1 MFVTSRPTIS
11 PIVRPTTSI
20 PTTTPSITGLVATF
34 EVTSIVTESL
44 DASDV
49 DEIENGVLTAFNA
62 SEDDV
67 TTTGKRKI
75 FMMRYVFVSNI

>member
-1 MFVTSRPTIS
+1 MFVTSRPTFS
-11 PIVRPTTSI
+11 PIVHPTTSI
-20 PTTTPSITGLVATF
+20 PTTAPSITGLVATF

-44 DASDV
+44 DASYL
-49 DEIENGVLTAFNA
+49 DEIENGVLTAFNT

-75 FMMRYVFVSNI
+75 FMMEI